1 MIIKEVTQ
9 MGNPMIRKKSKRL
22 SKSEIKLKETKNIIK
37 DLTDSMRHYN
47 LVGMSAPQIDHN
59 LRVFVTEIRN
69 KKNRKVDEIDNL
81 RVFIN
86 PKITSY
92 SKGKILGYE
101 GCGSVSNSNIFGLV
115 NRSKSIKI
123 EALDMDGKLFKLSA
137 SGLLARV
144 IQHEYD
150 HLDGIL
156 FIDKVTDTKSLMS
169 GTEYRKMRN
178 K

>member
-69 KKNRKVDEIDNL
+69 TKNRKVDEIDNL
-81 RVFIN
+81 RVFI
-86 PKITSY
+86 
-92 SKGKILGYE
+92 
-101 GCGSVSNSNIFGLV
+101 
-115 NRSKSIKI
+115 
-123 EALDMDGKLFKLSA
+123 KLP
-137 SGLLARV
+137 
-144 IQHEYD
+144 
-150 HLDGIL
+150 
-156 FIDKVTDTKSLMS
+156 
-169 GTEYRKMRN
+169 
-178 K
+178 